1 MAREAGC
8 KIGKELSG
16 ANLIRGSWRRVKQ
29 AGIETRIGNPYFP
42 DSSKYQPFS
51 HSGAAKPTIH

>member
-16 ANLIRGSWRRVKQ
+16 ANLIRGSWRRAKQ
-29 AGIETRIGNPYFP
+29 AGIETRIGN
-42 DSSKYQPFS
+42 
-51 HSGAAKPTIH
+51 HSLLGILTR

>member
-29 AGIETRIGNPYFP
+29 AGIETRIGNPYF
-42 DSSKYQPFS
+42 
-51 HSGAAKPTIH
+51 SGFV